1 MIAIERHIRT
11 PTYSISQLRTE
22 MITRRALIST
32 GLASLFAG
40 ASARAAFAEPASTS
54 DPVAIVTPIYT
65 RAARA
70 MAAAAS

>member
-1 MIAIERHIRT
+1 
-11 PTYSISQLRTE
+11 

-70 MAAAAS
+70 MAAAS